1 MAFVSKTLMTIA
13 ASLLITSL
21 QAQGEPSGA
30 NNDFGRR
37 ASNREAKRWTL
48 QDWLDTKDRN
58 RMMDLWLSLNS
69 ASPYEA
75 MVSAAYKSYLRD
87 IDVPKTQNSFTSVDG
102 SVTAHAHIVG
112 LTVDY
117 ENNPQEK
124 LNDLSGML
132 NLRLFGESIQ
142 SSYLALHFGQRTR
155 TYSNSDTPKDYKN
168 QFGQVSLQ
176 LYLMK
181 YFGIDGF
188 HRIYISSTNDIA
200 KEEIAGSI
208 SEAGIFIDFKA
219 LRIFGAAYRDYEII
233 KSTITP
239 FVETSTIRSGSRA
252 GVKIY
257 F

>member
-1 MAFVSKTLMTIA
+1 MSHAFKALMILTG
-13 ASLLITSL
+13 LLFTAPL
-21 QAQGEPSGA
+21 AQAESSGS
-30 NNDFGRR
+30 GSYLGQR
-37 ASNREAKRWTL
+37 ATNRETKRWTL
-48 QDWLDTKDRN
+48 QEWLDTKDRN
-58 RMMDLWLSLNS
+58 HMMDLWLSLNS

-87 IDVPKTQNSFTSVDG
+87 IDVPKTQNSFTSIDG
-102 SVTAHAHIVG
+102 SITAHAHIVG
-112 LTVDY
+112 LTIEY
-117 ENNPQEK
+117 ENNAQEK

-142 SSYLALHFGQRTR
+142 STYLALHFGQRTR
-155 TYSNSDTPKDYKN
+155 TYNTLPTSKDYKN

-188 HRIYISSTNDIA
+188 YRIYISSTNDIS
-200 KEEIAGSI
+200 KEEIAGSY
-208 SEAGIFIDFKA
+208 SEAGVFIDFKA
-219 LRIFGAAYRDYEII
+219 LRIFGSAYRDYEII

-239 FVETSTIRSGSRA
+239 FNETNTIRSGTRA

>member
-1 MAFVSKTLMTIA
+1 MAQVFKILILLAGLLVTSTKAQAESSGSGYLGQRA
-13 ASLLITSL
+13 A
-21 QAQGEPSGA
+21 
-30 NNDFGRR
+30 
-37 ASNREAKRWTL
+37 NRESKRWTL
-48 QDWLDTKDRN
+48 QDWLDTRDRN

-87 IDVPKTQNSFTSVDG
+87 INLPKALDSFTSVDG
-102 SVTAHAHIVG
+102 SFTAHAHIIG
-112 LTVDY
+112 LTVEY
-117 ENNPQEK
+117 ENNTQEK
-124 LNDLSGML
+124 LNDLSGMV

-142 SSYLALHFGQRTR
+142 STYLALHFGQRTR
-155 TYSNSDTPKDYKN
+155 TYTNLVTSRDYKN

-188 HRIYISSTNDIA
+188 HRIYISSPNDIT
-200 KEEIAGSI
+200 KEEIAGTL
-208 SEAGIFIDFKA
+208 SEAGIFIDFKQ
-219 LRIFGAAYRDYEII
+219 LRIFGSAYKDYEII
-233 KSTITP
+233 KSTVTP
-239 FVETSTIRSGSRA
+239 FSETSTLRSGSRA